1 MPDSH
6 SSEALQRFI
15 HRLTLLN
22 YGRSPMLDT
31 ALAELKTAIKED
43 KSLDVLEALLVN
55 AEEAADEA
63 ERAEKKARWQLNAQ
77 VLELAQTMDLEELK
91 ALELES
97 NDASTSKQLQIVTA
111 ALKLSTKNASDAPD
125 AMRGRIQDLLN
136 CMRAYGRETVRCQ
149 ELLDQL
155 DQDQMNWQPV
165 LDEAIA
171 MAIQLLRAEQAE
183 FEQYLATLNEQLAE
197 IRQVVSSTQTQ
208 DAEFNAME
216 NRFSAKLDEHFQRIE
231 DHLAKDLGIEE
242 LKTEIVSNLQGIRA
256 DMGEFL
262 AEQRLIRQAL
272 RDQMVNLGQTVSSM
286 AEENR
291 RQQRELVATKKSALT
306 DALTGMP
313 NRTAY
318 EETWP
323 NYVANANEDGLIL
336 VVADIDKF
344 KGIND
349 EFGHQAGDR
358 LLQVVAKLL
367 GDGVRKTDFVCRY
380 GGEEFVILM
389 TGVSLEKSEMVINK
403 LRERVQS
410 ARLTYKGRRVN
421 VTCSFGI
428 AKWHPGAEFGEI
440 FSLADKALYQAK
452 RAGRN
457 RVMLSQP

>member
-1 MPDSH
+1 MPDSNP
-6 SSEALQRFI
+6 SEALKRFL
-15 HRLTLLN
+15 HRLALLN
-22 YGRSPMLDT
+22 YGRSPLLDA
-31 ALAELKTAIKED
+31 ALTELKNAIKED
-43 KSLDVLEALLVN
+43 QSLDAMEALLVN
-55 AEEAADEA
+55 AEQAADEA
-63 ERAEKKARWQLNAQ
+63 ERHEKKARWQLNAQ
-77 VLELAQTMDLEELK
+77 VLELAQSMDLDELK

-111 ALKLSTKNASDAPD
+111 ALKLAAKNSPD
-125 AMRGRIQDLLN
+125 NPPDLMRGRIQDLLN

-149 ELLDQL
+149 ELLEQL
-155 DQDQMNWQPV
+155 DQDHASWQPV

-183 FEQYLATLNEQLAE
+183 FEQYLATLNDQLAE

-216 NRFSAKLDEHFQRIE
+216 NRFSARLDEHFQRIE
-231 DHLAKDLGIEE
+231 DHLAQDLGIEE

-272 RDQMVNLGQTVSSM
+272 RDQMINLGQTVSSM

-336 VVADIDKF
+336 V
-344 KGIND
+344 
-349 EFGHQAGDR
+349 
-358 LLQVVAKLL
+358 L
-367 GDGVRKTDFVCRY
+367 
-380 GGEEFVILM
+380 
-389 TGVSLEKSEMVINK
+389 SLIH
-403 LRERVQS
+403 
-410 ARLTYKGRRVN
+410 
-421 VTCSFGI
+421 I
-428 AKWHPGAEFGEI
+428 
-440 FSLADKALYQAK
+440 
-452 RAGRN
+452 
-457 RVMLSQP
+457 